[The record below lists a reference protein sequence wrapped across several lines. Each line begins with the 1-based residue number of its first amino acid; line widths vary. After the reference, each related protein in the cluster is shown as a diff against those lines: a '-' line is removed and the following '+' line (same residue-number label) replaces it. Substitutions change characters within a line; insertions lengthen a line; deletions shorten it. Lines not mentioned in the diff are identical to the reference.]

1 MKKLTTLVLFACVCV
16 GLVLADSPK
25 ARFSPKAPFNDPT
38 DVATVK
44 QIEPE
49 MGDAMVAVD
58 IDKLN
63 QIYADDFAAV
73 AEKNG
78 KIITRERI
86 LEDFKSG
93 RNKLVS
99 YELGPVDVQ
108 VLGNV
113 AVCHGSSTE
122 KRIWDGKD
130 ASGES
135 VWMDLFEKRAGKWL
149 LVRSAGASVKADS
162 PHTPLND
169 PTDVATI
176 KQIEPKLGD
185 AIVAVDIEKL
195 NQIYADDFAI
205 AGSSGKIVTKEG
217 LVQYIESGK
226 FKLVSYELGPIDVQV
241 LGNVAVGHGAVTEK
255 RIADGK
261 EVSVDGVWMDLFEKR
276 AGKWVLV
283 RSGDGFVR

>member
-25 ARFSPKAPFNDPT
+25 ARFSPKAPFNDP
-38 DVATVK
+38 
-44 QIEPE
+44 
-49 MGDAMVAVD
+49 
-58 IDKLN
+58 
-63 QIYADDFAAV
+63 ADLAA
-73 AEKNG
+73 
-78 KIITRERI
+78 
-86 LEDFKSG
+86 
-93 RNKLVS
+93 
-99 YELGPVDVQ
+99 
-108 VLGNV
+108 
-113 AVCHGSSTE
+113 
-122 KRIWDGKD
+122 
-130 ASGES
+130 
-135 VWMDLFEKRAGKWL
+135 
-149 LVRSAGASVKADS
+149 
-162 PHTPLND
+162 
-169 PTDVATI
+169 I

-205 AGSSGKIVTKEG
+205 VGSSGKIVTKEG
-217 LVQYIESGK
+217 LLQYIESGK

-283 RSGDGFVR
+283 RSGDGFVK

>member
-25 ARFSPKAPFNDPT
+25 ARFSPKAPFNDP
-38 DVATVK
+38 
-44 QIEPE
+44 
-49 MGDAMVAVD
+49 
-58 IDKLN
+58 
-63 QIYADDFAAV
+63 ADLAA
-73 AEKNG
+73 
-78 KIITRERI
+78 
-86 LEDFKSG
+86 
-93 RNKLVS
+93 
-99 YELGPVDVQ
+99 
-108 VLGNV
+108 
-113 AVCHGSSTE
+113 
-122 KRIWDGKD
+122 
-130 ASGES
+130 
-135 VWMDLFEKRAGKWL
+135 
-149 LVRSAGASVKADS
+149 
-162 PHTPLND
+162 
-169 PTDVATI
+169 I

-205 AGSSGKIVTKEG
+205 VGSSGKIVTKEG
-217 LVQYIESGK
+217 LLQYIESGK

-283 RSGDGFVR
+283 SSGNGFPK